1 MKSRGLRIGIS
12 SVNFVCSIVAL
23 VATITGNIVAGIVFL
38 FASCLMS
45 LAVSV
50 LRHRAGQRWM
60 MSFASAA
67 LAGFRCLL
75 NAKRI
80 KSRKN

>member
-12 SVNFVCSIVAL
+12 SVNLVCSIVAL
-23 VATITGNIVAGIVFL
+23 VATITGNIVTGIVFF

-50 LRHRAGQRWM
+50 LRHRAGQR
-60 MSFASAA
+60 
-67 LAGFRCLL
+67 
-75 NAKRI
+75 
-80 KSRKN
+80 